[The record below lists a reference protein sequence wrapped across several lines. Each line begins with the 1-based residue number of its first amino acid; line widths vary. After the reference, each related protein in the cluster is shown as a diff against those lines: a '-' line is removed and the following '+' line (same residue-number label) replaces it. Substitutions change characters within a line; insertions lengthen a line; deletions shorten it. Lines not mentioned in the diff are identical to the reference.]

1 MIYIITSTWQIPNK
15 DQLNSSMS
23 TPIFF
28 VAKGWKKSPKTWA
41 WHRSSLHVDHMPNLW
56 GLTIGWCD
64 DMSMFEGPEP
74 KKSENPW
81 ENQPFTPWCGVK
93 IDQLKEGGQH
103 KQEDNHGINMNN
115 FLHMLFTMIFFVL
128 FFVFGSPLRV
138 FSSQRF
144 LKSNAMTNKSQTPKS
159 IRRKKN
165 TKASRTK
172 FCHLAGSTKK
182 IQEVDY
188 YLVQVSKISP
198 SFKMS
203 WL

>member
-1 MIYIITSTWQIPNK
+1 MNATSFFQVIRNWYPQMKANDLHHNIYLADPKQRST
-15 DQLNSSMS
+15 QLIHVNSNL
-23 TPIFF
+23 FRRER
-28 VAKGWKKSPKTWA
+28 VKKISKKTWA

-56 GLTIGWCD
+56 GLT
-64 DMSMFEGPEP
+64 
-74 KKSENPW
+74 
-81 ENQPFTPWCGVK
+81 V
-93 IDQLKEGGQH
+93 H
-103 KQEDNHGINMNN
+103 K
-115 FLHMLFTMIFFVL
+115 TMGKPVTTRPCFWLL

-138 FSSQRF
+138 FFFSTFSEVKRPT
-144 LKSNAMTNKSQTPKS
+144 K
-159 IRRKKN
+159 IRLQNRSGKKN

-182 IQEVDY
+182 IQEVDC